1 MRDIEK
7 YILISSSIFIFTYS
21 IIFSYFTK
29 NYDYYWIVIVG
40 IIQPFFSYFI
50 YTENF
55 DMHDIFH
62 YIYGYA
68 YLYGLFTNNF
78 YILLLILIVLLIN
91 ISTWYIFDKCILNS
105 DIKHANTL
113 KNGTFQ
119 PIFLT
124 AHIYIIYLLYK
135 LIFIQNPK
143 IDINKNN

>member
-7 YILISSSIFIFTYS
+7 YILISGSIFIFTYS
-21 IIFSYFTK
+21 IIFSHFTK

-40 IIQPFFSYFI
+40 MIQPFFSYFI

-55 DMHDIFH
+55 YMQDIFH
-62 YIYGYA
+62 NVYAFA

-78 YILLLILIVLLIN
+78 YILLLILIVLLMN
-91 ISTWYIFDKCILNS
+91 ISTWYIFDKCILDS
-105 DIKHANTL
+105 DIKNAISFN
-113 KNGTFQ
+113 NGRFQ
-119 PIFLT
+119 SIFLL
-124 AHIYIIYLLYK
+124 AHISVIYLLYK

>member
-21 IIFSYFTK
+21 IIFSYFTN

-55 DMHDIFH
+55 DMQDIFH
-62 YIYGYA
+62 YVYGFA

-105 DIKHANTL
+105 DINHANSL
-113 KNGTFQ
+113 NNGTFQ